1 MTDPSVSK
9 PEHPSACFRCGECC
23 TRYQVLLEP
32 SEMQRIAGFLGI
44 NVEKL
49 RAEYTDPRWPVPG
62 KFLLKHRDNGGC
74 IFLIH
79 RGKEALCAIHV
90 AKPRACR
97 DWSPSLSRKEC
108 TQGLSRVWGITATE
122 SGDFC
127 GTQHDRAAFAEYLKS
142 FSSEDS

>member
-1 MTDPSVSK
+1 MTDPSISK

-32 SEMQRIAGFLGI
+32 AEMQQIAGFLGI
-44 NVEKL
+44 GIEKL
-49 RAEYTDPRWPVPG
+49 KAEYTDPRWPVQG

-79 RGKEALCAIHV
+79 RGKEALCSIHV

-108 TQGLSRVWGITATE
+108 SQGLSRVWGVTANE
-122 SGDFC
+122 NGDFC
-127 GTQHDRAAFAEYLKS
+127 GTAQDMAAFAEYSKTL
-142 FSSEDS
+142 SSDES